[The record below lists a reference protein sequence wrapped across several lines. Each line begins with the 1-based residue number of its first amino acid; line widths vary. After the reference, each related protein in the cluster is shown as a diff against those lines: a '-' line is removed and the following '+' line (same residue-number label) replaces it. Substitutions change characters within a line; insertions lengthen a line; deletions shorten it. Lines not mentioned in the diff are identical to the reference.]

1 MPEPA
6 APRERLDRYR
16 SMRDFERTPEPAGE
30 VAGGDGP
37 ARFVVQEHHATA
49 LHWDV
54 RLERDGV
61 LVSWAVP
68 KGVPPDPRE
77 NHLAVHTEDHP
88 MEYLDFSGEIPKGEY
103 GGGRMTVWDR
113 GTYETEK
120 WDDREVMVTFSGERV
135 RGRYVFFHT
144 GGKNWMLHRLDPPED
159 PTRELMP
166 EDLRPVPLAADELPG
181 DEDAWSFEPAW
192 GGQRVVVSVD
202 GGRARALDEAGED
215 VTARYPEL
223 REFGRAVGAVA
234 AAVEGE
240 VVVTGADG
248 RPDAE
253 ALGRRATARSDAALR
268 RLATRHPAALFLADL
283 VWLEGHATAPLPFSQ
298 RRALLDR
305 LELAGPT
312 WRPAP
317 AQPGDGSALLAA
329 VRAQGLPGVVARRL
343 DGGYEAASLR
353 FVRAEEG

>member
-6 APRERLDRYR
+6 ASGERLDRYR
-16 SMRDFERTPEPAGE
+16 SMRDFERTPEPTGE
-30 VAGGDGP
+30 VTGGDGS

-88 MEYLDFSGEIPKGEY
+88 MEYLAFSGEIPKGEY

-166 EDLRPVPLAADELPG
+166 DDLRPATMAAGGLPADE
-181 DEDAWSFEPAW
+181 EAWSFEPAW
-192 GGQRVVVSVD
+192 GGQRVVVFVE
-202 GGRARALDEAGED
+202 GGRARAVDEAGED
-215 VTARYPEL
+215 VTTRYPEL

-298 RRALLDR
+298 RRTLLER

-312 WRPAP
+312 WRLAP
-317 AQPGDGSALLAA
+317 SQPGDGSALLAA

-343 DGGYEAASLR
+343 DGGYESACLLFVAA
-353 FVRAEEG
+353 EGE